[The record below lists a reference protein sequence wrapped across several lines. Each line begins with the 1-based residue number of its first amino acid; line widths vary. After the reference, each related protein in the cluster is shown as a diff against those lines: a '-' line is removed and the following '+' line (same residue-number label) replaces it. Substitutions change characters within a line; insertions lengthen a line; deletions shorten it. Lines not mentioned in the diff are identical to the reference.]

1 VSERRTVAV
10 IGAGGF
16 LGSHLVPAL
25 IAQPDLWVEAI
36 DVDFRKLEC
45 ESPRVRRHQARIDE
59 PGLLAAIV
67 ERADTVLSLNA
78 LCTPALYNTNPL
90 EVIDASF
97 TDLVPVVKACAA
109 AGRRLVHFSTCEVY
123 GRVSLDDTGKPV
135 PAMSEDSSG
144 LFLGPVSRERWS
156 YACAKQLLERVVW
169 AYGAHGGLA
178 FTIVRPFN
186 VIGPRMDFLP
196 GVDGEGVPRVLPCF
210 MNALLRGEE
219 LRLVDGGRKRRS
231 FVSVREFV
239 DAVLR
244 IVLEPA
250 ACRGEIVNL
259 GNPRNDVSIREFAQ
273 ALASVFAA
281 RVENAK
287 VPRFRA
293 VTAEEFYGPGYDDTE
308 QRIPDIDKARRLLGW
323 EPRETLGDMLP
334 AIVDDYVRRY
344 GSLLLGEARAG

>member
-1 VSERRTVAV
+1 VSAPRTVAV

-25 IAQPDLWVEAI
+25 IAQSDLSVEAI
-36 DVDFRKLEC
+36 DVDFRKLELD
-45 ESPRVRRHQARIDE
+45 SQRVRRHQARIDE
-59 PGLLAAIV
+59 PGLLAAII
-67 ERADTVLSLNA
+67 EKADTVLSLNA

-97 TDLVPVVKACAA
+97 TDLVPIVKACAA
-109 AGRRLVHFSTCEVY
+109 GGRRLVHFSTCEVY
-123 GRVSLDDTGKPV
+123 GRVSLDDRGGPTPV
-135 PAMSEDSSG
+135 MSEDSSG

-169 AYGAHGGLA
+169 AYGTHGKLD

-210 MNALLRGEE
+210 MSALLRGEE
-219 LRLVDGGRKRRS
+219 LSLVDGGRKRRS

-239 DAVLR
+239 DAVVR
-244 IVLEPA
+244 IVLDPV

-259 GNPRNDVSIREFAQ
+259 GNPSNDVSIREFAEV
-273 ALASVFAA
+273 LASVFVA
-281 RVENAK
+281 RTGNAK
-287 VPRFRA
+287 PVRFRNVPA
-293 VTAEEFYGPGYDDTE
+293 AEFYGAGYDDTE
-308 QRIPDIDKARRLLGW
+308 ERVPDIGKARRLLDW

-334 AIVDDYVRRY
+334 AIVDDYLKRY
-344 GSLLLGEARAG
+344 GSLLPSEARAG

>member
-1 VSERRTVAV
+1 VSGRRTVAV

-25 IAQPDLWVEAI
+25 STQPDLWIEAI
-36 DVDFRKLEC
+36 DVDFRKLEL
-45 ESPRVRRHQARIDE
+45 ESPRVRRHQARIGE
-59 PGLLAAIV
+59 PGLLADIV
-67 ERADTVLSLNA
+67 ARADTVLSLNA

-97 TDLVPVVKACAA
+97 TDLLPVVKACAE

-123 GRVSLDDTGKPV
+123 GRVSLDDAGR
-135 PAMSEDSSG
+135 PAAAMNEDSSG

-169 AYGAHGGLA
+169 AHGTHGGLA

-186 VIGPRMDFLP
+186 VIGQRMDFLP

-210 MNALLRGEE
+210 MSALLRGEE
-219 LRLVDGGRKRRS
+219 LQLVDGGRQRRS
-231 FVSVREFV
+231 FVSVQEFV

-244 IVLEPA
+244 IVLEPD

-259 GNPRNDVSIREFAQ
+259 GNPKNDVSIREFAEM
-273 ALASVFAA
+273 LASVFAA
-281 RVENAK
+281 RVANAK
-287 VPRFRA
+287 PARFRD
-293 VTAEEFYGPGYDDTE
+293 VTAEEFYGAGYDDTE
-308 QRIPDIDKARRLLGW
+308 HRVPDIDKARRLLGW
-323 EPRETLGDMLP
+323 EPRQTLSDMLP
-334 AIVDDYVRRY
+334 AIVDDYVKRY
-344 GSLLLGEARAG
+344 ASLPRVEARPA

>member
-1 VSERRTVAV
+1 VSDRRTVAV

-25 IAQPDLWVEAI
+25 IAQPDLSVEAI
-36 DVDFRKLEC
+36 DVDFRKLEL

-59 PGLLAAIV
+59 PGLLASIV

-90 EVIDASF
+90 EVIDASY

-123 GRVSLDDTGKPV
+123 GRVSLDEAGGPIA
-135 PAMSEDSSG
+135 AMSEDSSG

-210 MNALLRGEE
+210 MSALLRGEE
-219 LRLVDGGRKRRS
+219 LRLVSGGRKRRS

-239 DAVLR
+239 DAVVR
-244 IVLEPA
+244 IVLEPN

-259 GNPRNDVSIREFAQ
+259 GNPQNDVSIREFAEV
-273 ALASVFAA
+273 LASVFAGC
-281 RVENAK
+281 VENAR
-287 VPRFRA
+287 PARFRD

-308 QRIPDIDKARRLLGW
+308 QRVPDIGKARRLLGW
-323 EPRETLGDMLP
+323 EPRETLRDMLP
-334 AIVDDYVRRY
+334 AIVDDYVTRY
-344 GSLLLGEARAG
+344 GSLILREARAG

>member
-1 VSERRTVAV
+1 
-10 IGAGGF
+10 
-16 LGSHLVPAL
+16 
-25 IAQPDLWVEAI
+25 
-36 DVDFRKLEC
+36 
-45 ESPRVRRHQARIDE
+45 
-59 PGLLAAIV
+59 LA
-67 ERADTVLSLNA
+67 LSLNA
-78 LCTPALYNTNPL
+78 LCTPALYNTSPL

-97 TDLVPVVKACAA
+97 TDLVPVVKACAK
-109 AGRRLVHFSTCEVY
+109 AGRHLVHFSTCEVY
-123 GRVSLDDTGKPV
+123 GRVSLDGEGR
-135 PAMSEDSSG
+135 PAVAMNEDSGG

-169 AYGAHGGLA
+169 AYGEHGGLA

-210 MNALLRGEE
+210 MNALLRREE

-244 IVLEPA
+244 IVLAPS

-259 GNPRNDVSIREFAQ
+259 GNPRNDVSIREFAEV
-273 ALASVFAA
+273 LASVFAA
-281 RVENAK
+281 RVEGAR
-287 VPRFRA
+287 PARFRS
-293 VTAEEFYGPGYDDTE
+293 VTAEEFYGAGYDDTE
-308 QRIPDIDKARRLLGW
+308 ARIPDIRKAGRLLGW

-334 AIVDDYVRRY
+334 GIVDDYVKRY
-344 GSLLLGEARAG
+344 GSLLPHEALTG